1 MKLQDAAKLIEE
13 SPTLKAE
20 MAADP
25 AGTLKKL
32 AVSAPI
38 PDTTVY
44 RIVVGAL
51 ALVVVLAMVGAL
63 YLAMRSAN
71 GTANIPDL
79 VTALGSGALGA
90 LAGLLAP
97 SPLGG
102 QE

>member
-25 AGTLKKL
+25 AATLKKL

-44 RIVVGAL
+44 RIVVGAD
-51 ALVVVLAMVGAL
+51 A
-63 YLAMRSAN
+63 
-71 GTANIPDL
+71 
-79 VTALGSGALGA
+79 
-90 LAGLLAP
+90 
-97 SPLGG
+97 
-102 QE
+102 